1 MLKNTEL
8 LCGGA
13 AFGNGAF
20 HHFNSY
26 GAYFRRGITKRRI
39 KAMENIS
46 YAAKVI
52 CIASL
57 CAALLNIFSPDGTMK
72 KSFKYALGVFVL
84 CAVII
89 PVKDI
94 NIDLPDILQN
104 VSYGKLS
111 EDYTF
116 ETDGIAKDEFERRIN
131 YMIEE
136 RLKSRGISG
145 PNIQTFTDIDSDNC
159 IYIKKTEIYIDKEY
173 TDKISELKADIE
185 NYFGIKADIFVT
197 R

>member
-1 MLKNTEL
+1 
-8 LCGGA
+8 
-13 AFGNGAF
+13 
-20 HHFNSY
+20 
-26 GAYFRRGITKRRI
+26 
-39 KAMENIS
+39 MENIS